1 MSTELPKTYSPQAIE
16 DKWYKYWLSQKYFA
30 ATPDDR
36 EPFTVVIPPPNV
48 TGVLHMGHMLN
59 NTIQDVLVRRARMQG
74 KNACWVPGTDHA
86 SIATE
91 AKVVQM
97 LRERGI
103 KKSDLS
109 REDFLKYAW
118 EWKEKYGGIIL
129 SQLEKLGASCD
140 WDRTRF
146 TMEPSLSEAVIEVF
160 IDLYEKGLI
169 YRELRMVNWDPQGK
183 TALSDEEVIFKDVQ
197 SRLYYIKYYL
207 TENSE
212 LELQNSKFEIENT
225 ENAVS
230 NFGFNDSNFIVIAT
244 TRPETILA
252 DAAICVNP
260 EDERFKHLVGKKVL
274 IPFINKEIE
283 IIADEYV
290 TMDFGTGCLKV
301 TPAHDKNDYELGK
314 KYNLEV
320 IDILTEE
327 GFLNEKAVDARY
339 IGKDRFA
346 VRKQIAI
353 DLEEA
358 GHIAKI
364 EEYKN
369 QVGTSERTGAVI
381 EPRLTLQWWVDMKK
395 FIAKNPQVLDAVMN
409 DEIKFHPAN
418 MKNTYKHW
426 IDNIKDWCI
435 SRQLWWGQQIP
446 AWYDEAG
453 NYVVAKTKE
462 EAIEKF
468 KIKNPK
474 SEISNIKQDED
485 VLDTW
490 FSSWLWPISVFDGF
504 KDKGNKDIKY
514 FYPTND
520 LVTAPEIMFFWVARM
535 IMAGYEWMGEK
546 PFSNVYYTGIVRDKQ
561 RRKMSKSLGNSPDPL
576 DLIAQY
582 GADGVRMGML
592 LSSPAGN
599 DILFDE
605 SQVEQGRNFAN
616 KIWNAFRLVKGWE
629 IKPDTEFSAE
639 ILNSNKLSADWF
651 AGRLSE
657 NLKEIELKYTDYKL
671 SEALMTIY
679 KLIWDDFC
687 AWYLEM
693 IKPEFG
699 KPINES
705 TYKQTVAFFEELMK
719 VLHPFMPFVSEE
731 LWQNMVERKE
741 GESIC
746 VASYPTISNAATVNL
761 DKAFETISK
770 IRELRNSKGLSPK
783 ESFAIAIKAHDKT
796 VYEQALYLIKK
807 LANVNELSF
816 VNDKVDGTT
825 AIQVSTDEVFV
836 HLNIEIDVE
845 AEKEKLGKELEYLE
859 GFLKSVDSKLS
870 NEKFVAN
877 AKPELVEKERQKR
890 ADAAAKIDIIKGSLV
905 SL

>member
-1 MSTELPKTYSPQAIE
+1 MTKEISKTYSPQSIE
-16 DKWYKYWLSQKYFA
+16 DKWYSYWLSNKYFH
-30 ATPDDR
+30 ATPDER
-36 EPFTVVIPPPNV
+36 EPYSIVIPPPNV

-59 NTIQDVLVRRARMQG
+59 NTIQDVLTRRARMQG

-129 SQLEKLGASCD
+129 EQLKKLGASCD

-146 TMEPSLSEAVIEVF
+146 TMEPSLSEAVIDVF
-160 IDLYEKGLI
+160 IDLYNKGLI
-169 YRELRMVNWDPQGK
+169 YRELRMVNWDPIGK
-183 TALSDEEVIFKDVQ
+183 TALSDEEVIFKDVN
-197 SRLYYIKYYL
+197 SKLYYIKYHL
-207 TENSE
+207 VETLHATS
-212 LELQNSKFEIENT
+212 LP
-225 ENAVS
+225 
-230 NFGFNDSNFIVIAT
+230 NFVVIAT

-260 EDERFKHLVGKKVL
+260 NDERFKHLIGKKALV
-274 IPFINKEIE
+274 PFVNREIE

-290 TMDFGTGCLKV
+290 AMDFGTGCLKV
-301 TPAHDKNDYELGK
+301 TPAHDKNDYDLGK
-314 KYNLEV
+314 KHGLEV

-327 GFLNEKAVDARY
+327 GFLNEKAQDERY

-358 GHIAKI
+358 GFIEKI

-395 FIAKNPQVLDAVMN
+395 FLAKNPQVLDAVMN

-446 AWYDEAG
+446 AWFSEDG
-453 NYVVAKTKE
+453 NFVVAKTE
-462 EAIEKF
+462 VEAIEKF
-468 KIKNPK
+468 KIQHPT
-474 SEISNIKQDED
+474 SNIQHLKQDED

-504 KDKGNKDIKY
+504 KEEGKEDIKY

-535 IMAGYEWMGEK
+535 IMAGYEWMGQK

-592 LSSPAGN
+592 ICSPAGN

-616 KIWNAFRLVKGWE
+616 KIWNAFRLVKGLT
-629 IKPDTEFSAE
+629 IKPDADFTTDLLASNKISEQWFDARFNIALAE
-639 ILNSNKLSADWF
+639 IEEKC
-651 AGRLSE
+651 
-657 NLKEIELKYTDYKL
+657 KDYKL
-671 SEALMTIY
+671 SEALMMIY
-679 KLIWDDFC
+679 KLIWDDYC

-693 IKPEFG
+693 IKPVYGEAL
-699 KPINES
+699 NQS
-705 TYKQTVAFFEELMK
+705 TYDQTVVFFEKLML
-719 VLHPFMPFVSEE
+719 VLHPFMPFITEE
-731 LWQNMVERKE
+731 IWQKITERKE

-746 VASYPTISNAATVNL
+746 VASYPIVETLHATSLQNT
-761 DKAFETISK
+761 FETIAK
-770 IRELRNSKGLSPK
+770 IRELRNSKGISPK
-783 ESFAIAIKAHDKT
+783 EVFEIVIKT
-796 VYEQALYLIKK
+796 TQTELYEPYQFLIKK
-807 LANVNELSF
+807 LANVSVILFNEEAPNYVSLS
-816 VNDKVDGTT
+816 
-825 AIQVSTDEVFV
+825 VSTDQVFV
-836 HLNIEIDVE
+836 KLNIEIDAVAE
-845 AEKEKLGKELEYLE
+845 AEKINKEIEYLI
-859 GFLKSVDSKLS
+859 GFMASVDVKLS

-877 AKPELVEKERQKR
+877 AKPELVEKERQKKD
-890 ADAAAKIDIIKGSLV
+890 DALAKIEVLKQSLAN
-905 SL
+905 L

>member
-1 MSTELPKTYSPQAIE
+1 MASEISSKYNPKSIE
-16 DKWYKYWLSQKYFA
+16 DKWYSYWLDQKYFHSE
-30 ATPDDR
+30 PDER
-36 EPFTVVIPPPNV
+36 EAYSVVIPPPNV

-59 NTIQDVLVRRARMQG
+59 NTIQDVLTRRARMQG

-129 SQLEKLGASCD
+129 EQLKKLGASCD

-146 TMEPSLSEAVIEVF
+146 TMEPSLSEAVIDVF
-160 IDLYEKGLI
+160 IDLYNKGLI
-169 YRELRMVNWDPQGK
+169 YRELRMVNWDPHGK
-183 TALSDEEVIFKDVQ
+183 TALSDEEVIYKDVN
-197 SRLYYIKYYL
+197 SKLYYIKYML
-207 TENSE
+207 TDES
-212 LELQNSKFEIENT
+212 LEIIAKESDKVQTS
-225 ENAVS
+225 S
-230 NFGFNDSNFIVIAT
+230 NKYVVIAT

-252 DAAICVNP
+252 DTAICVNP
-260 EDERFKHLVGKKVL
+260 NDERFKHLIGKKVL
-274 IPFINKEIE
+274 VPFINREIE
-283 IIADEYV
+283 IITDDYV
-290 TMDFGTGCLKV
+290 AMDFGTGCLKV
-301 TPAHDKNDYELGK
+301 TPAHDKNDYDLGK
-314 KYNLEV
+314 KHGLGV

-327 GFLNEKAVDARY
+327 GFLNEKAEDERY

-353 DLEEA
+353 DLEEV
-358 GHIAKI
+358 GFIEKI

-395 FIAKNPQVLDAVMN
+395 FIAKNPKVLDAVMN

-418 MKNTYKHW
+418 TKNTYKYW

-446 AWYDEAG
+446 AWFVPDG
-453 NYVVAKTKE
+453 NFVVAKTAP
-462 EAIEKF
+462 EAFEKF
-468 KIKNPK
+468 KSKD
-474 SEISNIKQDED
+474 SNFAFGVSDLKQDED

-504 KDKGNKDIKY
+504 KDEGQKDIKY
-514 FYPTND
+514 YYPTND

-546 PFSNVYYTGIVRDKQ
+546 PFNNVYYTGIVRDKQ

-592 LSSPAGN
+592 LCSPAGN

-616 KIWNAFRLVKGWE
+616 KIWNAYRLVKGWE
-629 IKPDTEFSAE
+629 VKPDADFDAE
-639 ILNSNKLSADWF
+639 LLASNKV
-651 AGRLSE
+651 SE
-657 NLKEIELKYTDYKL
+657 NWFNARFNEVLQDIESKFTDYKL
-671 SEALMTIY
+671 SEGLMGVY

-687 AWYLEM
+687 SWYLEM

-705 TYKQTVAFFEELMK
+705 SYKQSILFFENLMK
-719 VLHPFMPFVSEE
+719 VLHPFMPFITEE
-731 LWQNMVERKE
+731 IWQNLAERKA
-741 GESIC
+741 GDSIC
-746 VASYPTISNAATVNL
+746 IAAYPSVGAYQHIPFQN
-761 DKAFETISK
+761 AFETISK
-770 IRELRNSKGLSPK
+770 IRELRNSKGISPK
-783 ESFAIAIKAHDKT
+783 EAFEIIIKTDN
-796 VYEQALYLIKK
+796 EDLYKPYQFLIKK
-807 LANVNELSF
+807 LANVSSILFNSMETLHATSMP
-816 VNDKVDGTT
+816 V
-825 AIQVSTDEVFV
+825 ATDQVFV
-836 HLNIEIDVE
+836 KLNIQIDVE
-845 AEKEKLGKELEYLE
+845 AEKEKINSEISYLE
-859 GFLKSVDSKLS
+859 GFLKSVEAKLS

-877 AKPELVEKERQKR
+877 AKPELVEKERQKQ
-890 ADAAAKIDIIKGSLV
+890 ADALAKIVVLKGSLA